1 MTAGSKEKVEKIAC
15 WKIIHQAHPDGRK
28 LADNHY
34 SRKTKGATQ
43 FVGPGEKLVL
53 ITQDKKAL
61 FAWRKNIYRQD
72 GQKGIECSIFRNE
85 GCMLSSMLIKK
96 AVKLA
101 REKWGSATRFFTY
114 VNPSAIKSTNPG
126 YCFLK
131 AGWKKKGTNKDG
143 RLILL
148 EAPEEAP

>member
-1 MTAGSKEKVEKIAC
+1 MVAVSEEETNKRVQWEV
-15 WKIIHQAHPDGRK
+15 IHQAHPDGRK

-34 SRKTKGATQ
+34 SRKTKGATH

-53 ITQDKKAL
+53 ITPDKKSL
-61 FAWRKNIYRQD
+61 FAWRKNKYRQD

-85 GCMLSSMLIKK
+85 GDWLSSVLIKK

-101 REKWGSATRFFTY
+101 RKKWGGDTRLFTY
-114 VNPSAIKSTNPG
+114 VNPSAIKSTYPG

-131 AGWKKKGTNKDG
+131 AGWKQKGTNKNG
-143 RLILL
+143 KLILL
-148 EAPEEAP
+148 EAPEEVP

>member
-1 MTAGSKEKVEKIAC
+1 MVAIVDEEAEKRETWMV
-15 WKIIHQAHPDGRK
+15 IHEAHPDGRK

-34 SRKTKGATQ
+34 SRKTIGATH

-53 ITQDKKAL
+53 ITADKKAL
-61 FAWRKNIYRQD
+61 FAWRKNNYRQD

-85 GCMLSSMLIKK
+85 GSLLSSTLIET

-101 REKWGSATRFFTY
+101 REKWGSDTRLFTY
-114 VNPSAIKSTNPG
+114 VNPSAIRSTNPG

-131 AGWKKKGTNKDG
+131 AGWKKIGTNKDG
-143 RLILL
+143 RLVLL
-148 EAPEEAP
+148 EAPEEVT

>member
-1 MTAGSKEKVEKIAC
+1 MEVVSETDSQKKVIWE
-15 WKIIHQAHPDGRK
+15 IIHEAHPEGRK

-34 SRKTKGATQ
+34 SRKTKGATH

-53 ITQDKKAL
+53 LTPDKKAL
-61 FAWRKNIYRQD
+61 FAWRKNKYRQD

-85 GCMLSSMLIKK
+85 GEWLSSVLVEK

-101 REKWGSATRFFTY
+101 RKKWGSDTRLFTY
-114 VNPSAIKSTNPG
+114 VNPSAIRSTNPG

-148 EAPEEAP
+148 EAPEEVP